1 MSGISELVELYRQ
14 DESLVDIF
22 GLILFTD
29 EHANIKK
36 VINDEDY
43 WSAFNKLSGKRWV
56 IFSSKQKN
64 GSDGYPPSRPGIS
77 QFMVPIWKEPEE
89 NKALLNYLELKNS
102 KELPLIR
109 RFYPRFSD
117 TFCVGNDD
125 QNQ

>member
-64 GSDGYPPSRPGIS
+64 GSDGYRALVFCIASRPTWSGRSKSKQIR
-77 QFMVPIWKEPEE
+77 
-89 NKALLNYLELKNS
+89 LGLYL
-102 KELPLIR
+102 
-109 RFYPRFSD
+109 
-117 TFCVGNDD
+117 
-125 QNQ
+125 